1 MAIEGKIT
9 SLYTDKNKTEAILPR
24 TKVKAVSDDNGIG
37 LDATLNQIQSDLSN
51 KVTEAY
57 VKNAIANAQLNGDGG
72 NIDLSGYATKDEL
85 NALDAADVGARPSNW
100 MPTAEEVGAAPAS
113 HDHNHIVVAGVNS
126 DWRNAPNGIS
136 LWKYEGAD
144 TTALN
149 LPTPHCFVHVMKESA
164 GRGVAIAYK
173 WDFGVCTMWNNSLHD
188 TWRGWT
194 VVHGSGNSIVPIANG
209 GTGAA
214 DAATARINLNAA
226 VGVAQC
232 AGDANAI
239 TESGMYRLQG
249 ATNIPSSA
257 QYGQMIVV
265 HGVGDTIAQIAFD
278 YDSSR
283 MWVRT
288 GNPSSIGGGG
298 VWSSWQQVITTGSYF
313 NAYLVGS
320 SASSELDALKYNWK
334 DWNMGTFMVF
344 LNLNGV
350 YRGFV
355 GMKLNDSYGS
365 VIELSYGT
373 GRIFKYVLNGGTWTE
388 YSHEPH

>member
-1 MAIEGKIT
+1 MALTGKIMDFFA
-9 SLYTDKNKTEAILPR
+9 DKAMTIPAFPR
-24 TKVKAVSDDNGIG
+24 TKVKAVSDDNGVG
-37 LDATLNQIQSDLSN
+37 LNVLLDAKAATSHNHSASDITGGTLPVSRGGTDANTKEGILSN
-51 KVTEAY
+51 LHSAYPVTDYIATFGSGFTNGGFCTP
-57 VKNAIANAQLNGDGG
+57 VDLRNA
-72 NIDLSGYATKDEL
+72 
-85 NALDAADVGARPSNW
+85 
-100 MPTAEEVGAAPAS
+100 MGAA
-113 HDHNHIVVAGVNS
+113 I
-126 DWRNAPNGIS
+126 
-136 LWKYEGAD
+136 
-144 TTALN
+144 
-149 LPTPHCFVHVMKESA
+149 
-164 GRGVAIAYK
+164 
-173 WDFGVCTMWNNSLHD
+173 
-188 TWRGWT
+188 
-194 VVHGSGNSIVPIANG
+194 
-209 GTGAA
+209 
-214 DAATARINLNAA
+214 
-226 VGVAQC
+226 GVAQC
-232 AGDANAI
+232 AGDANAV

-288 GNPSSIGGGG
+288 GNPSSVGGGG

-344 LNLNGV
+344 LNLNGA